1 MIKKKYFN
9 TSTLR
14 EKVLNPV
21 PGCSPSLEERRHQA
35 LEAAAHSVS
44 AARREQW
51 ITRMRS
57 AQLTSSTGTQFRS
70 HPQWKWVFPHYL
82 TRSRYSPKGV
92 PTRSSSSWASL
103 KFVRLTVNTHSRP
116 LGLHS
121 PHPVHSEDRS
131 DGWRSSGF
139 SVIVHVRTPSAWLV
153 LVSLMLRISV

>member
-1 MIKKKYFN
+1 MLI
-9 TSTLR
+9 SVPSSRLQSIIGG
-14 EKVLNPV
+14 EKAS
-21 PGCSPSLEERRHQA
+21 GTWSSCSQCICSQERAMQ
-35 LEAAAHSVS
+35 
-44 AARREQW
+44 
-51 ITRMRS
+51 S

-82 TRSRYSPKGV
+82 TWSRYSPKGV

-121 PHPVHSEDRS
+121 PHPVHSEDLS

-153 LVSLMLRISV
+153 LVSLMLHISV